1 MIAAEMRNKIND
13 YLFAFP
19 NSQVI
24 AIIDGASVS
33 ELQGAIEINKPKHCC
48 LLSGKMDVDLAN
60 AAPYLIKLEKTS
72 PFTEWLLKGWGKHF
86 GIYCIINRQVSFDE
100 LRTHFRGLLTVKT
113 HDGHT
118 VYFRFY
124 DPRVLNIYLPT
135 CTGSEAQQ
143 VFGPV
148 THYILERGEENT
160 VQQYTPGLDGVEHHA
175 FRYSAA

>member
-1 MIAAEMRNKIND
+1 MIVADMRNKIND

-19 NSQVI
+19 NSQVV
-24 AIIDGASVS
+24 AIIDGASAS
-33 ELQGAIEINKPKHCC
+33 ALLGAIEINKPEYCC
-48 LLSGKMDVDLAN
+48 LLSGNIDGDLAS
-60 AAPYLIKLEKTS
+60 AAPYLIKLEKNS
-72 PFTEWLLKGWGKHF
+72 PLTEWLLKGWGKHV
-86 GIYCIINRQVSFDE
+86 GIYCITDRQVSFDE
-100 LRTHFRGLLTVKT
+100 LRTHFRSLLTVKT

-148 THYILERGEENT
+148 KHFILERGEENT
-160 VQQYTPGLDGVEHHA
+160 VQQYTPGIDGVEHHA
-175 FRYSAA
+175 FPYTAA